1 MVDHG
6 VTQKQSGHE
15 LLKEE
20 SQDLST
26 GVLSTGLFVVHDTV
40 RGSED
45 QMTELTRWE
54 QVGRQLFDLIQSNIK
69 SWRNNAAF
77 VQATQQ
83 VDDDLATSVV
93 IDDLELSNVSVLLH
107 NLQKLDDDLGTW
119 ANENL

>member
-26 GVLSTGLFVVHDTV
+26 GVLSTGLFVIHDTV

-54 QVGRQLFDLIQSNIK
+54 QVRRQLFDLIQSNIK
-69 SWRNNAAF
+69 SWRNNAAL